1 MIEIVADACGDENA
15 QVLSAHVIPQLTEL
29 YHTVHH
35 LSHAETVAEVVERV
49 VPVVLLNAQL
59 KKGERANIS
68 EPKCRTEGEA
78 TCKVAWAG

>member
-1 MIEIVADACGDENA
+1 MTDTCGDEDT

-59 KKGERANIS
+59 KKA
-68 EPKCRTEGEA
+68 KC
-78 TCKVAWAG
+78 